1 MLKSVLK
8 KTRNVC
14 SVTPVAY
21 FQTACYVP
29 ATLLAI
35 QHQSSLDWLG
45 HEDIFDVGV

>member
-8 KTRNVC
+8 KTRTRNVC

-21 FQTACYVP
+21 FQTTCYVP

-35 QHQSSLDWLG
+35 QHQSSLD
-45 HEDIFDVGV
+45 

>member
-8 KTRNVC
+8 KKTKNVC
-14 SVTPVAY
+14 SVAY

-35 QHQSSLDWLG
+35 QHQSSLD
-45 HEDIFDVGV
+45 